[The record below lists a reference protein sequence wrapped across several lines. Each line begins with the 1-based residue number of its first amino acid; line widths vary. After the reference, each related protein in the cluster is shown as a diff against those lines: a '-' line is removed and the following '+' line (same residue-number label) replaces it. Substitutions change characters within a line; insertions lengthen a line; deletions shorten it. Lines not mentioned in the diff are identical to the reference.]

1 MSDELHKAGHG
12 TNAGE
17 PMQKSMVLP
26 NTHLVVPMPPV
37 APPRAPEQAIPS
49 EPVGIGTNAPRE
61 RVPASR

>member
-1 MSDELHKAGHG
+1 MSDELHKACYG

-17 PMQKSMVLP
+17 PMQKSLVLP

-49 EPVGIGTNAPRE
+49 EPLGTGADTPRE